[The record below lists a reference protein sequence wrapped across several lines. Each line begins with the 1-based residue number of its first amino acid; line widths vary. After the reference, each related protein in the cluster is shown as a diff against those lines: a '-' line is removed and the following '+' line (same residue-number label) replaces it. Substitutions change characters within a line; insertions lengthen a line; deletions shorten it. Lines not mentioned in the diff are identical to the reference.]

1 MPAVICVLRV
11 ELALFESASLKDKR
25 AVVRRVL
32 DRVRNKFNVAAAEV
46 DDLDNPAVA
55 ALVFVAVSNAE
66 ARSHATAQRIQRFVE
81 RLAIDAEVAH
91 VETETLHL

>member
-1 MPAVICVLRV
+1 MTLQSSGWPG
-11 ELALFESASLKDKR
+11 ASSRPTGSIRSR
-25 AVVRRVL
+25 AVVRRVR

-46 DDLDNPAVA
+46 DDLDDPAVA

-66 ARSHATAQRIQRFVE
+66 TRSHATAQRIQRFIE

-91 VETETLHL
+91 IETETLHL